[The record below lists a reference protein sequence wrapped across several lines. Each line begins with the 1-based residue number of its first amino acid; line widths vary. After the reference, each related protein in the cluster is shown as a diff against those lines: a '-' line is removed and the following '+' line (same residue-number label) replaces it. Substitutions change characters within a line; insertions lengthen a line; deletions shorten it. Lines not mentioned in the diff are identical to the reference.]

1 MPVNLKELFNT
12 ARNLFQQMKTG
23 APPASMPPQQGYS
36 GQPVY
41 PSQQGYPQQD
51 YSGQPV
57 YPPQQGYPQ
66 QGYPQQG
73 YPQQGYPQQGYP
85 QQDYSGQPVYP
96 PQQGYPQPTY
106 GPQQPM
112 SPQQGGVNPLLA
124 GGVGAVAGGLAGYGL
139 GQVLGEGKRYIGL
152 RHGDDDDDDSEED

>member
-41 PSQQGYPQQD
+41 P
-51 YSGQPV
+51 
-57 YPPQQGYPQ
+57 PQQGYPQ

-73 YPQQGYPQQGYP
+73 YPQQG
-85 QQDYSGQPVYP
+85 YSGQPVYP

-139 GQVLGEGKRYIGL
+139 GQVLGEGKRHIEP
-152 RHGDDDDDDSEED
+152 HHDDDGGDDSEED